1 MPVLSMLATAL
12 ITMSAP
18 LAPVQPEE
26 SAGMLRLFLDCSACD
41 QDYVRTE
48 IPFIEFVRDRTAGDV
63 HLLVTT
69 ETTGGGGRVYTLHY
83 LGAGGFEGRND
94 TLSYSAGR
102 EHTPDD
108 VRRELTRVIKVGLMS
123 YLTSSPLIARIDITL
138 AEPSGEE
145 APAVASTEDPWDYWV
160 FTVGGSGNGSGE
172 SQTSNFGFSG
182 RLSASRT
189 TEALKI
195 SLGANASYRE
205 SSFEVPDE
213 PTIRSFRRTYSGSA
227 LVVRSLGP
235 HVSGGF
241 SASVSSSTFG
251 NQRLGIRIGPAF
263 EYDVFPYAES
273 TRRMFTVVYTMGV
286 AAFDY
291 AERTIYGVTSETR
304 GIHGLTVGY
313 STRQPWG
320 SVSFSVDASQYLHD
334 TSKYQASLF
343 GSGSIRLLGGLS
355 LSLSGSYSRIHDQLS
370 LEAGSLTQQE
380 ILLRQRQLATN
391 YRFFTSF
398 GLTYRFGSVVN
409 SIVNPRLRG
418 GVGEAVVF
426 F

>member
-1 MPVLSMLATAL
+1 MHVLSMLAAVV
-12 ITMSAP
+12 TMT
-18 LAPVQPEE
+18 APVLPGQPDE
-26 SAGMLRLFLDCSACD
+26 SATMLRLFLDCSACD

-48 IPFIEFVRDRTAGDV
+48 IPFVEFVRDRTAGDV
-63 HLLVTT
+63 HILVTT
-69 ETTGGGGRVYTLHY
+69 ESTGGGGRAYTLHY
-83 LGAGGFEGRND
+83 LGAHGFEGMND
-94 TLSYSAGR
+94 TLSYASGR
-102 EHTPDD
+102 DHSPDD
-108 VRRELTRVIKVGLMS
+108 IRRELTRVIKVGLLP
-123 YLTSSPLIARIDITL
+123 YLADSPLLARFEITL
-138 AEPSGEE
+138 EE
-145 APAVASTEDPWDYWV
+145 AADEDATPLAPAQDPWDYWV

-172 SQTSNFGFSG
+172 SQTSNYGFSG

-195 SLGANASYRE
+195 SMSANASYRE
-205 SSFEVPDE
+205 SSFEVPDQ
-213 PTIRSFRRTYSGSA
+213 PTIKSFRRTYSGSA
-227 LVVRSLGP
+227 LVVRSIGP

-241 SASVSSSTFG
+241 SAGVSSSTFG
-251 NQRLGIRIGPAF
+251 NQRLGIRIGPAL
-263 EYDVFPYAES
+263 EYDIFPYTES
-273 TRRMFTVVYTMGV
+273 TRRMFTIVYTAGV

-320 SVSFSVDASQYLHD
+320 SASLSVDASQYLHD
-334 TSKYQASLF
+334 SSKYQASLF

-370 LEAGSLTQQE
+370 LEAGDLTEQE

-409 SIVNPRLRG
+409 SIVNPRMRG
-418 GVGEAVVF
+418 GVGEIVEF